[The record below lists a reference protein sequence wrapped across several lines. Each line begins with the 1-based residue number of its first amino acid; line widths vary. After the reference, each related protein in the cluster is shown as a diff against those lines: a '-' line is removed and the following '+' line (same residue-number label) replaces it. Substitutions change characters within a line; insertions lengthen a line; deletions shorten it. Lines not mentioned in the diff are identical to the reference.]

1 MKFITP
7 GTLLSGCKVFPHFTQ
22 SVLPSW
28 LQMYFSFMVPML
40 SCTDC
45 NPWPCAR
52 LRFSLSGA
60 ERTVARAATVARCSN
75 GWLSRKTKALSG
87 EKLSWSLQRRN
98 KRLHKPQCLGW
109 IKPATAVGV
118 SWGSMQVAP
127 SFFQNR
133 RLLWLALLLSAWTPM
148 QNSASL
154 AA

>member
-45 NPWPCAR
+45 NLWPCAR

-60 ERTVARAATVARCSN
+60 ERTVAHAATVAHCSN
-75 GWLSRKTKALSG
+75 GRLSRNTKLCPERSCRGRCKGGIKDCINPSVWVGLNLRQPSGLVGALC
-87 EKLSWSLQRRN
+87 KSL
-98 KRLHKPQCLGW
+98 
-109 IKPATAVGV
+109 PA
-118 SWGSMQVAP
+118 
-127 SFFQNR
+127 FFR
-133 RLLWLALLLSAWTPM
+133 IDVFCG
-148 QNSASL
+148 
-154 AA
+154 